1 MRSHAE
7 SAAHGRR
14 AFLALVA
21 SGLLPPRA
29 RAQQSSAPARI
40 GWVSTEPRPDP
51 FLEGFREG
59 LRRHG
64 YVEGQHVVLELR
76 YITGDIAPLRAAV
89 SELIQSR
96 VAFIVSSGPAIRAAR
111 TARDVTVLFAISGD
125 PVELGI
131 ASSLARPGGN
141 FTGIT
146 FMSLEVAGKRVELL
160 KRAVPGL
167 QTLAALSNVDHP
179 GEASERRATE
189 AAAVA
194 LGLRLAYAPFSGA
207 GELDNG
213 LAVVRAARADGMVVF
228 PDGATMV
235 NRAKIAQFAI
245 AERLPSMFG
254 WSEFADAGGL
264 MSYGA
269 NQRETYLRLAG
280 YADRLLRGARPA
292 ELPIEQATR
301 FELVLNPRTARALG
315 LSFPQ
320 SVMVSVDRLV
330 E

>member
-1 MRSHAE
+1 MRWPGE
-7 SAAHGRR
+7 SATHGRR
-14 AFLALVA
+14 AFLALTA
-21 SGLLPPRA
+21 SALLSRAA
-29 RAQQSSAPARI
+29 RAQKPSVPARI
-40 GWVSTEPRPDP
+40 GWLSTEPRPDP
-51 FLEGFREG
+51 FLDGFREG

-64 YVEGQHVVLELR
+64 YVEGQHVAFELR
-76 YITGDIAPLRAAV
+76 YVTGDIPALQAAV

-111 TARDVTVLFAISGD
+111 TARDVGVLFAISGD

-194 LGLRLAYAPFSGA
+194 LGMRLAYAPFRGA
-207 GELDNG
+207 GELDTG
-213 LAVVRAARADGMVVF
+213 LGIVRAARADGMIVF

-245 AERLPSMFG
+245 AERLPTMFG

-269 NQRETYLRLAG
+269 NQRETYLRLA
-280 YADRLLRGARPA
+280 A
-292 ELPIEQATR
+292 
-301 FELVLNPRTARALG
+301 
-315 LSFPQ
+315 
-320 SVMVSVDRLV
+320 
-330 E
+330 

>member
-1 MRSHAE
+1 MRSNGE
-7 SAAHGRR
+7 SAPHSRR
-14 AFLALVA
+14 AFLAVA
-21 SGLLPPRA
+21 TGALLPGVA
-29 RAQQSSAPARI
+29 RAQQPNAPARI

-51 FLEGFREG
+51 FLDGFREG

-64 YVEGQHVVLELR
+64 YVEGQHVVLDLR
-76 YITGDIAPLRAAV
+76 YITGDIPALQAAV

-96 VAFIVSSGPAIRAAR
+96 VAFVVSSGPAIRAAR
-111 TARDVTVLFAISGD
+111 TARDVPVLFAISGD

-189 AAAVA
+189 AAARA

-207 GELDNG
+207 GELDTG
-213 LAVVRAARADGMVVF
+213 LGIVRAARADGMVVF

-235 NRAKIAQFAI
+235 TRTKIAQFAI

-280 YADRLLRGARPA
+280 YADRLLRGAKPS

-301 FELVLNPRTARALG
+301 FELVLNPKTARALG

>member
-1 MRSHAE
+1 MRSPGE
-7 SAAHGRR
+7 SEHHSRR
-14 AFLALVA
+14 AFLAVA
-21 SGLLPPRA
+21 ASALLPGVA
-29 RAQQSSAPARI
+29 RAQQPSAPARI

-51 FLEGFREG
+51 FLDGFREG

-64 YVEGQHVVLELR
+64 YIEGQHVVLELR
-76 YITGDIAPLRAAV
+76 YITGDIAALRVAV

-131 ASSLARPGGN
+131 ASSLARPGAN

-189 AAAVA
+189 AAAGA
-194 LGLRLAYAPFSGA
+194 LGVRLAYAPFRGD
-207 GELDNG
+207 GELDIG
-213 LAVVRAARADGMVVF
+213 LGIVRAARADGMVVF

-235 NRAKIAQFAI
+235 NRTKIAQFAI

-280 YADRLLRGARPA
+280 YADRLLRGARPS

-301 FELVLNPRTARALG
+301 FELVLNPKTARILG

-320 SVMVSVDRLV
+320 TVMVSADRLV

>member
-1 MRSHAE
+1 MSLHGE
-7 SAAHGRR
+7 AATHGRR
-14 AFLALVA
+14 TFLALA
-21 SGLLPPRA
+21 AGALWPRA
-29 RAQQSSAPARI
+29 ARGQQPSVPARI
-40 GWVSTEPRPDP
+40 GWVSTEPQPDP
-51 FLEGFREG
+51 FLDGFREG

-64 YVEGQHVVLELR
+64 YVEGQHVVLDLR
-76 YITGDIAPLRAAV
+76 YITGDVPALRGAV

-111 TARDVTVLFAISGD
+111 TARDVPVLFAISGD

-189 AAAVA
+189 AAAAA
-194 LGLRLAYAPFSGA
+194 LGMRVAYAPFTGA
-207 GELDNG
+207 GELDAG
-213 LAVVRAARADGMVVF
+213 LGIVRAARADGMIVF

-235 NRAKIAQFAI
+235 NRAKIARFAT

-269 NQRETYLRLAG
+269 NQRDTYLRLAA
-280 YADRLLRGARPA
+280 YADRLLRGAKPGD
-292 ELPIEQATR
+292 LPIEQATR
-301 FELVLNPRTARALG
+301 FELVLNAKTARALG

-320 SVMVSVDRLV
+320 SVIVSADRLV